1 MIRLKKYSINNEKL
15 DIKGTSARVINEG
28 TISINTLANLCAD
41 INTLTRADTLAV
53 IEALLTEIIN
63 CLEQGYSV
71 SLGDIGSLHLTMKG
85 KSASNANLWNI
96 SNNVTRV
103 NVRYTPSSA
112 IREKIALGAEGIR
125 TRIID

>member
-1 MIRLKKYSINNEKL
+1 MIHINVM
-15 DIKGTSARVINEG
+15 ARKMPNF
-28 TISINTLANLCAD
+28 D
-41 INTLTRADTLAV
+41 
-53 IEALLTEIIN
+53 
-63 CLEQGYSV
+63 
-71 SLGDIGSLHLTMKG
+71 LTMKG